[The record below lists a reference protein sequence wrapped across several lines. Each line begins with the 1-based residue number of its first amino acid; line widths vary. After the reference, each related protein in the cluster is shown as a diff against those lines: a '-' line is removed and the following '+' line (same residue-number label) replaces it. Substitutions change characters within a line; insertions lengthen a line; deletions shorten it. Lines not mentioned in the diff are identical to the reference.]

1 MDKGKQVSV
10 YIRAEDMA
18 VWQHAERHAK
28 ARRLTM
34 SALVLTALERYL
46 ADNDDDSTD
55 RR

>member
-10 YIRAEDMA
+10 YIRAEDMP
-18 VWQHAERHAK
+18 VWQRAERHAK

-34 SALVLTALERYL
+34 SALVLTALEHYL
-46 ADNDDDSTD
+46 ADNDDSTD